1 VPAPTDTDRVLP
13 APDVLSRTLDGE
25 AVLLDLASG
34 RYFGLNEVGTRVWEL
49 LGAGKSVAEIREALL
64 GEFDVPADVLERD
77 VSELL
82 DALRARGLVRPAP
95 GDP

>member
-1 VPAPTDTDRVLP
+1 MPAATDDRVAP

-49 LGAGKSVAEIREALL
+49 LGAGKSIAEIREVLL
-64 GEFDVPADVLERD
+64 AEFDVPPDVLERD

-82 DALRARGLVRPAP
+82 DALRSRGLVRPAGVP
-95 GDP
+95 